1 MILRGERI
9 LLRPV
14 ELSDINRLLN
24 INDEEVR
31 QYLLSV
37 FPLNRLREEE
47 WVRNL
52 YTNQRDIVF
61 AIVPAEMD
69 QLVGT
74 TGLHSID
81 WVNRCAEFGIAV
93 TDKNFWDLGLG
104 TEAIELTLK
113 YAFEY
118 LNCVQL
124 CVYEYNPRATHVYEK
139 CGFVKEGTLRKARY
153 LKGKYH
159 DVIVVGI
166 LAEEYFAKKILISF
180 KRELVL

>member
-1 MILRGERI
+1 MILKGERI
-9 LLRPV
+9 ILRPI
-14 ELSDINRLLN
+14 ELSDIDRLLN
-24 INDEEVR
+24 INDEEIR

-52 YTNQRDIVF
+52 YASQRDIVF
-61 AIVPAEMD
+61 AIVPVEMD

-93 TDKNFWDLGLG
+93 TDKNFWGLGLG
-104 TEAIELTLK
+104 TEATELTLK

-118 LNCVQL
+118 LNLNRVQL
-124 CVYEYNPRATHVYEK
+124 RVYEYNPRAIHVYEK
-139 CGFVKEGTLRKARY
+139 CGFVKEGILRKARY

-159 DVIVVGI
+159 DVIVMGI
-166 LAEEYFAKKILISF
+166 LAEEYFTKKS
-180 KRELVL
+180 